1 MSICPKGRT
10 SKSKKNMRRAQS
22 WKIVTPTLVTC
33 SECGE
38 LMQPHRACR
47 KCGSYKNKTVVKV
60 ED

>member
-1 MSICPKGRT
+1 MSICPKGRM
-10 SKSKKNMRRAQS
+10 SKSKRNKRKAQS

-33 SECGE
+33 SQCGE

-47 KCGSYKNKTVVKV
+47 NCGAYNRKTVIKI